1 MATELSDAAYAIPL
15 KAVVTIHHKPR
26 DILELEVKKGAKL
39 LLLEPK
45 GEWWYLA
52 RHIKTGKEGWVPAQH
67 IRILPQLDTYTV
79 SKLFLDWYERKEIAF
94 GDGSKAGFWEEG
106 AAKMRRQR
114 VNRDT
119 FPFPPP
125 EVDVCDKIVCKIRKV
140 EKGLGVC
147 VHDMEAFLKVGVDEL
162 YGAKFLWK
170 ESLQWHPD
178 SVGRKCRTNFVGEAR
193 KLVSEMY
200 VIFQELIAEARKKEG
215 EE

>member
-1 MATELSDAAYAIPL
+1 MAAELSEAAYATPL
-15 KAVVTIHHKPR
+15 KALVTEPHKPR
-26 DILELEVKKGAKL
+26 DILELEVKRGAKL

-45 GEWWYLA
+45 GEWWYVA
-52 RHIKTGKEGWVPAQH
+52 RHIKSGKEGWVPAKH
-67 IRILPQLDTYTV
+67 IRILPQLDSYTM
-79 SKLFLDWYERKEIAF
+79 SKLFLEWYDKKEVAF
-94 GDGSKAGFWEEG
+94 GDGSKARLLGEG
-106 AAKMRRQR
+106 VEGVKRER

-119 FPFPPP
+119 FPLPPP
-125 EVDVCDKIVCKIRKV
+125 EVDVCDKVVCKMRKL

-147 VHDMEAFLKVGVDEL
+147 AHDMEAFLKAGVGEL

-178 SVGRKCRTNFVGEAR
+178 NVGRKCRNDFVDEAR

-200 VIFQELIAEARKKEG
+200 VIFQELIAQAREKDG